1 MLKNVLTGL
10 KFVLSVGSF
19 FLWTGTKLNYLK
31 ESGNL
36 FFIDSSIQF
45 VRKSK
50 EKSHPFKIFSGIAPP
65 AALFEDKSFT
75 MSFKNSSET
84 DLKENLLVI
93 L

>member
-19 FLWTGTKLNYLK
+19 FLCTGTKLNYLK

-45 VRKSK
+45 VRK
-50 EKSHPFKIFSGIAPP
+50 
-65 AALFEDKSFT
+65 
-75 MSFKNSSET
+75 
-84 DLKENLLVI
+84 
-93 L
+93 